1 MISTGKRV
9 SKSKKRSA
17 RRVHIEF
24 SKICVSAAFL
34 LSIAFIIF
42 VCVEM
47 HRQNNLD
54 PVSYIGAGIL
64 LCLAIIVRAYMKRA
78 YQKDLVQMEIEKA
91 KKLSQLKEEAGENF
105 TYEPIA
111 DVTLDG

>member
-1 MISTGKRV
+1 MGKRV
-9 SKSKKRSA
+9 SRLSKSST
-17 RRVHIEF
+17 RRAHIEF
-24 SKICVSAAFL
+24 SKICVSVAFL
-34 LSIAFIIF
+34 LSVTFVVF

-54 PVSYIGAGIL
+54 PVSYIGAGLL

-78 YQKDLVQMEIEKA
+78 YQKDLVLLEIEKA
-91 KKLSQLKEEAGENF
+91 KKLSKLREETGDNF
-105 TYEPIA
+105 TYEPIN

>member
-1 MISTGKRV
+1 MIPTGKRV
-9 SKSKKRSA
+9 SKSKKRG
-17 RRVHIEF
+17 RGIYIEF
-24 SKICVSAAFL
+24 SKICVSVAFL
-34 LSIAFIIF
+34 LSVTFIVF

-54 PVSYIGAGIL
+54 PVSYIGAGVL
-64 LCLAIIVRAYMKRA
+64 LCLASIVRAYMKRA
-78 YQKDLVQMEIEKA
+78 YQKDLVQLEIEKA